1 VILQPNS
8 PTFAASCEVGALSL
22 ERYASLSPRGR
33 GREAM
38 TYGRVRVEK
47 SGRALDGATVSHSA
61 ELARGDF
68 VLLPLEGPLIRPFG
82 APSPQGEKG
91 VDP

>member
-1 VILQPNS
+1 
-8 PTFAASCEVGALSL
+8 
-22 ERYASLSPRGR
+22 
-33 GREAM
+33 M

-68 VLLPLEGPLIRPFG
+68 VLLPLEGPPNPPRTPEASLRLDG

-91 VDP
+91 PRRRPA